1 MAQKAKAPRLSLPW
15 DTRYQVIFLCF
26 LATLIAYV
34 ERTGFSIAYTAL
46 AKRSGVPEGLTGT
59 VMSAFYWG
67 YALSQIPG
75 GIAAQR
81 YGGDT
86 MLSLSFAC
94 WGTAALLTPASAE
107 RARATILAR
116 VCVGAAQGFLIPAV
130 HTVLSAWV
138 PPAERARAVSLTT
151 SGMYLGSALAMQAL
165 PSVAKALGPAALL
178 RLTGALGLGWLLLPS
193 PLTTGGAAG
202 DNGKTKVFAPG
213 AMGRPAAT
221 PWSLMLRHPAV
232 WAIVIN
238 NFTFHYAFYILM
250 NWMPTYYDKVL
261 GTDLSAMG
269 SAKTLPYLTM
279 FATSNAGGWAGDW
292 LITRGR
298 VGVGAARKAVNS
310 LGFWAAA
317 ATLVC
322 MPGAGSLGAGVTLTT
337 LALGTCGFARGGFS
351 VNHMD
356 IAPNFAGI
364 VMGISNTAGTLAGVV
379 GVAATGFFLEQAGGA
394 QHKTG
399 WLISLA
405 IAAALCVLGSLIFLR
420 YARGTRVFGGD
431 AHR

>member
-1 MAQKAKAPRLSLPW
+1 MDKYPCVQLFKQTQDRMLP
-15 DTRYQVIFLCF
+15 
-26 LATLIAYV
+26 
-34 ERTGFSIAYTAL
+34 
-46 AKRSGVPEGLTGT
+46 GL
-59 VMSAFYWG
+59 
-67 YALSQIPG
+67 L
-75 GIAAQR
+75 
-81 YGGDT
+81 
-86 MLSLSFAC
+86 
-94 WGTAALLTPASAE
+94 
-107 RARATILAR
+107 
-116 VCVGAAQGFLIPAV
+116 LIPPLPFL
-130 HTVLSAWV
+130 H
-138 PPAERARAVSLTT
+138 PPSTT
-151 SGMYLGSALAMQAL
+151 
-165 PSVAKALGPAALL
+165 
-178 RLTGALGLGWLLLPS
+178 
-193 PLTTGGAAG
+193 
-202 DNGKTKVFAPG
+202 
-213 AMGRPAAT
+213 
-221 PWSLMLRHPAV
+221 AV

-322 MPGAGSLGAGVTLTT
+322 MPGAGSLGAGVALTT

-364 VMGISNTAGTLAGVV
+364 VMCDGGGENTVV
-379 GVAATGFFLEQAGGA
+379 INDDVVCFCLSGKVALRRAS
-394 QHKTG
+394 
-399 WLISLA
+399 SLF
-405 IAAALCVLGSLIFLR
+405 ALCCAS
-420 YARGTRVFGGD
+420 RGLKRMRD
-431 AHR
+431 EEPL